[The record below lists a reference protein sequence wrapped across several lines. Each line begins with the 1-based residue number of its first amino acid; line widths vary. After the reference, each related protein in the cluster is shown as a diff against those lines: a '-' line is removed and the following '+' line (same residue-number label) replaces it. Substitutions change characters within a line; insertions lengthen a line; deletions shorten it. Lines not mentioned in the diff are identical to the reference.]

1 MHPTGVLVTTILLMW
16 VVGGTVWLL
25 RQRRY
30 SLAQTP
36 RFAMDL
42 LGFPVELAQNIWGRG
57 GVPYALLLP
66 NMLIFGLF
74 TFAPMILNFWV
85 SVTGGES
92 ISLLSRPFVGMAN
105 YADIFSCENY
115 FNPNTC
121 SNAGQSFWVAM
132 SNTLIF
138 VAIQVPVLCVVA
150 LATALVVNMSIAGR
164 GFWRAMFFYPVMLSP
179 VVIANIWQWVLHRR
193 GILNDTIGDASTT
206 ITNVAGR
213 AGFDIVVTV

>member
-1 MHPTGVLVTTILLMW
+1 MNPTGVIVTIVLLAW
-16 VVGGTVWLL
+16 VLGGTIWLL

-30 SLAQTP
+30 SIAQAP

-42 LGFPVELAQNIWGRG
+42 LGFPVELAQSIWGRG

-66 NMLIFGLF
+66 NMLIFGFF
-74 TFAPMILNFWV
+74 TFLPMILNFWV

-92 ISLLSRPFVGMAN
+92 ISLFSRPFVGMEN
-105 YADIFSCENY
+105 YADIFSCESF

-121 SNAGQSFWVAM
+121 SNAGQSFWTAM
-132 SNTLIF
+132 GNTLIF
-138 VAIQVPVLCVVA
+138 VAIQVPVLCAVA

-179 VVIANIWQWVLHRR
+179 
-193 GILNDTIGDASTT
+193 
-206 ITNVAGR
+206 
-213 AGFDIVVTV
+213 